1 MWAAEGGRIS
11 TGTGLHPRHAREGGH
26 PRGPGCS
33 PVIVDTRFRGC
44 GGELEAAATGQ
55 IDVPTTTHTNEQ
67 APRAGFALL
76 PDGGRPQDD
85 LALEQRLLDQA
96 AEGGAF
102 AAVWECHPA
111 LVVPPTY
118 RRFERFDAMCERS
131 AAEGWP
137 VSVRRSGGGLVPQG
151 PGMVNLSLAWRTGAR
166 MSDAMEPVYVGL
178 CALLQQAFD
187 GFGVQA
193 RAQAVEGSFCDGRF
207 NLALDGRK
215 AVGTAQYWKR
225 VSTTEHVVLAH
236 ACVLVE
242 ADLALLVRQ
251 ANAFEARLG
260 SDRQYSVAAVANLAD
275 CVPATLAAQAPS
287 ARTFAQRLARAVQAA
302 PALC

>member
-1 MWAAEGGRIS
+1 MWAAEGGE
-11 TGTGLHPRHAREGGH
+11 GL
-26 PRGPGCS
+26 
-33 PVIVDTRFRGC
+33 
-44 GGELEAAATGQ
+44 AAAGGPPQ
-55 IDVPTTTHTNEQ
+55 P
-67 APRAGFALL
+67 GFALL
-76 PDGGRPQDD
+76 PTAGTQDD

-118 RRFERFDAMCERS
+118 RRFERFEALCGRS

-137 VSVRRSGGGLVPQG
+137 VAVRRSGGGLVPQG
-151 PGMVNLSLAWRTGAR
+151 PGMVNLSLAWRTRAR
-166 MSDAMEPVYVGL
+166 LSDAMEPVYLGL
-178 CALLQQAFD
+178 CALLQDAFD

-225 VSTTEHVVLAH
+225 ISATEHVVLAH

-242 ADLALLVRQ
+242 ADLALLVHR

-260 SDRQYSVAAVANLAD
+260 SDKQYSADAVANLAD
-275 CVPATLAAQAPS
+275 CASAAPTAPAPS
-287 ARTFAQRLARAVQAA
+287 ARSFAQRLAQAVAQA
-302 PALC
+302 PLPC